1 VRLVVDSEI
10 GGEYVDYSKKP
21 PVQPAQHAY
30 RLGFESVRL
39 AIPLSPAKAQDCLG
53 LDVNGS
59 CIGLQAPGIITATTR
74 ITTTG
79 IAITTATAITDIR
92 RMATRITGGRKR
104 PNRRRA

>member
-1 VRLVVDSEI
+1 MRLVVDSEI

-59 CIGLQAPGIITATTR
+59 CIGLQAPGYYYGCYPYYYHGHRYYPRYRYYGYPAY
-74 ITTTG
+74 G
-79 IAITTATAITDIR
+79 Y
-92 RMATRITGGRKR
+92 
-104 PNRRRA
+104 PYYWWP